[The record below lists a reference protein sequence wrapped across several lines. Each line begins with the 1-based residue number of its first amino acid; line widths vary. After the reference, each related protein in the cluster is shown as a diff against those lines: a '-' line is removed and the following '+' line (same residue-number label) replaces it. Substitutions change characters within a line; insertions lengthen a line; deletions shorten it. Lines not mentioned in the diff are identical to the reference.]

1 MLPENPKV
9 QKNLSAAGLRCPR
22 PQNTTPAIGPSSPR
36 GIDGSRQH
44 ILLRFKGKK
53 FCRWQ
58 QRGYA
63 KPRRVVASSSSATHR
78 LLRVQQQ
85 TDLRG
90 WPDATLSPSSCIFIG
105 LPTTRQHS
113 FVSSTHTDSVSQA
126 FISTQN
132 HHIFSTISNYDKI
145 MPQ

>member
-9 QKNLSAAGLRCPR
+9 QKNLSAAGLRCPLPKTQPPLSALR
-22 PQNTTPAIGPSSPR
+22 VPG

-63 KPRRVVASSSSATHR
+63 NPRRVVASSSSATHR
-78 LLRVQQQ
+78 PLRVQQQ
-85 TDLRG
+85 TDLRS

-113 FVSSTHTDSVSQA
+113 FVSSTHTDSVSHA

-132 HHIFSTISNYDKI
+132 HHIFFNHL
-145 MPQ
+145 